1 MAEQQQEKRILIVED
16 DIRTANL
23 VALYLRNEGFITDIA
38 HDGTQAME
46 MAARLKPMFVV
57 LDLMLPE
64 LDGWEVCRR
73 LRKVSDVPILILTA
87 RDEEGERIKGL
98 SLGADDYVVKPFS
111 PGELVARVQAI
122 LRRYTPRKNA
132 DGVFSHNQLSL
143 DPARKKVT
151 LRGTS
156 VSITPSEYT
165 LLHTLMSTPGK
176 VFSRD
181 ELISRLYPDGD
192 DVIGRVVDV
201 HMGELREK
209 IEEDRTKPEYILT
222 VRGFGYQFADTD
234 TP

>member
-38 HDGTQAME
+38 HDGTEAME

-143 DPARKKVT
+143 DPVRKKVT

-156 VSITPSEYT
+156 VSITPSEYI

-209 IEEDRTKPEYILT
+209 IEKDRTKPEYILT

>member
-1 MAEQQQEKRILIVED
+1 MAEGQPEKRILVVED
-16 DIRTANL
+16 DTRTANL
-23 VALYLRNEGFITDIA
+23 VALYLRNEGFSTHIA
-38 HDGTQAME
+38 NDGKQALE
-46 MAARLKPMFVV
+46 MAERLNPMFVV

-64 LDGWEVCRR
+64 LDGWDVCRE
-73 LRKVSDVPILILTA
+73 LRKISDVPILILTA
-87 RDEEGERIKGL
+87 RDEEGERIRGL

-122 LRRYTPRKNA
+122 LRRYTPRKSR
-132 DGVFSHNQLSL
+132 DGIFSHNKLSL

-156 VSITPSEYT
+156 VSLTPSEYT
-165 LLHTLMSTPGK
+165 LLHTLISSPGK

-181 ELISRLYPDGD
+181 ELINRLYPDGD

-201 HMGELREK
+201 HVGELREK
-209 IEEDRTKPEYILT
+209 IEEDRAKPEYVLT